1 MKAIRRLGLALPL
14 LFVLVGCRGSTVV
27 GAPAARSATVE
38 VSRPGSSDTGSSDTG
53 SSAATTRFAPRAVVE
68 DAASALLDVQ
78 VTRTATGGLR
88 VATGWA
94 CVAHRCRHDRAIA
107 VSDDGFHTARY
118 VRWNGPHEERLL
130 RQQGQEPTYL
140 SAATGLGHLMP
151 WTATSL
157 ADGVVGV
164 VGGGDGATLF
174 PFERTARSTDGGD
187 TFTTVDVPLSHGA
200 RAYGSGFVVL
210 ADGRLLALLDH
221 WSDDR
226 SGRPGPGH
234 HGLWVSSGD
243 DWSLYAPTE
252 SRFRPALGRAP
263 RGFSPLVSLAASG
276 QHGGVIWVQTWDDRV
291 YASTDSAR
299 TFREVRSR

>member
-1 MKAIRRLGLALPL
+1 MTKARRLSPVLALL
-14 LFVLVGCRGSTVV
+14 LLLAGCRGSTEVTRPTAP
-27 GAPAARSATVE
+27 APAATEAVSQPGPSAT
-38 VSRPGSSDTGSSDTG
+38 T
-53 SSAATTRFAPRAVVE
+53 SAQAPARRAPRAVVE
-68 DAASALLDVQ
+68 DPASALLAVQ

-94 CVAHRCRHDRAIA
+94 CVARGCPHDRAIA
-107 VSDDGFHTARY
+107 VSDDGFRTARY
-118 VRWNGPHEERLL
+118 LRWNGPHGQRLL
-130 RQQGQEPTYL
+130 PGQGQRPTYP
-140 SAATGLGHLMP
+140 STATGLGHLIP

-174 PFERTARSTDGGD
+174 PFSRTARSTDGGD
-187 TFTTVDVPLSHGA
+187 TFTTVDVPLTHGA

-210 ADGRLLALLDH
+210 AHGRLLALLDH

-234 HGLWVSSGD
+234 HGLWVSDGD
-243 DWSLYAPTE
+243 DWATYATAEP
-252 SRFRPALGRAP
+252 RFRPALGTAP
-263 RGFSPLVSLAASG
+263 RGFSPLVSLAASVP
-276 QHGGVIWVQTWDDRV
+276 HGGVIWVQTWEDRV
-291 YASTDSAR
+291 YVSTDSAR